1 MKKIVQH
8 YGADLEW
15 MESLATKLGGKVEG
29 NFITAS
35 EEIHSGIRYVQDCG
49 SGITAMY
56 VDVTYNS
63 DIQFTIKNRTDD
75 YIGLYFYPSESDAKV
90 SFETTSNIVSSWS
103 YNLLLL
109 DSSLQF
115 NYEVTKGSK
124 IFMLL
129 IFIKKETMK
138 IYTQKNNMFK
148 KTIDKIMDPKQNT
161 IVKLERMSIKSYHA
175 LKDLQKLK
183 EHDVLFDLHMTGTVH
198 LLISDY
204 LHKLSEKECRIIQL
218 VNESDLMS
226 ILSAQR
232 YLLENINDHFP
243 SIKVL
248 AQKSNMSVTKFKGLF
263 KKITGDTP
271 NSFFLENKLFKA
283 KDLLEEQQLTVSEVS
298 EILNFNNSSYF
309 AQKFKS
315 KFGLL
320 PKTYSQQL

>member
-1 MKKIVQH
+1 M
-8 YGADLEW
+8 
-15 MESLATKLGGKVEG
+15 
-29 NFITAS
+29 F
-35 EEIHSGIRYVQDCG
+35 
-49 SGITAMY
+49 

-63 DIQFTIKNRTDD
+63 DVQFTIKNRTDD
-75 YIGLYFYPSESDAKV
+75 YVGLHYYLSESDAKV

-103 YNLLLL
+103 FNLLLL
-109 DSSLQF
+109 DSTLQF
-115 NYEVTKGSK
+115 DFEAKKGSK
-124 IFMLL
+124 IFMFI

-138 IYTQKNNMFK
+138 IYAHKNNMFQ
-148 KTIDKIMDPKQNT
+148 KTIDKILDPKQNT
-161 IVKLERMSIKSYHA
+161 IIQWERMSIKSYHA

-183 EHDVLFDLHMTGTVH
+183 EHDVLFDLHMRGTVH
-198 LLISDY
+198 MLISDH
-204 LHKLSEKECRIIQL
+204 LQKISQKKKCIIQL

-226 ILSAQR
+226 ILSTQR

-243 SIKVL
+243 SVKVL

-283 KDLLEEQQLTVSEVS
+283 KELLEDQQLTVTEVS
-298 EILNFNNSSYF
+298 EILKFNNSSYF

-315 KFGLL
+315 QFGLL